1 MRCWEPAGPA
11 RHLRGSAWGT
21 VCFYASVSYRTSCEV
36 VGHVSSRVGLRLF
49 RRGA

>member
-1 MRCWEPAGPA
+1 MRYWEPAGPA

-21 VCFYASVSYRTSCEV
+21 VCGYAAVPYRTSCELV
-36 VGHVSSRVGLRLF
+36 QYSSPRVGLRLF